1 MVLLVSTP
9 DLLPGPR
16 VLHMIV
22 VKLDAWRR
30 NGFVKVFT
38 HRHLAIRLLDKSPFR
53 HSFQNRIPSH
63 IARDMHTKRHRLPG
77 EILLLQGQT
86 WCVCMWDTGLF

>member
-9 DLLPGPR
+9 DPLPGPR

-22 VKLDAWRR
+22 VNLDAWRR

-38 HRHLAIRLLDKSPFR
+38 HRHLAIRLLDKSRGAPFR
-53 HSFQNRIPSH
+53 HSVQNRIPSH
-63 IARDMHTKRHRLPG
+63 IARDIHTKRHRLPG
-77 EILLLQGQT
+77 EILLL
-86 WCVCMWDTGLF
+86 